1 MAGLD
6 TNILVRWLV
15 DYDAAQSRRIA
26 ERLRLAAR
34 REETLFVPM
43 TVMLE
48 LEWVLRSRYA
58 FAKPDV
64 LLAMNALLETRE
76 LEFQAEPAIERALH
90 AYRQGNADFE
100 DCLHAAAC
108 WTNDHAPIDRKST
121 PLNSSHQS

>member
-15 DYDAAQSRRIA
+15 DDDAAQSRRIA
-26 ERLRLAAR
+26 ERLRRAAR

-48 LEWVLRSRYA
+48 LGWVLRSRYA

-76 LEFQAEPAIERALH
+76 LEFQAEPAIQRPLP
-90 AYRQGNADFE
+90 AYRPGHADFA

-108 WTNDHAPIDRKST
+108 RPHNHPPTLT
-121 PLNSSHQS
+121 PAR

>member
-1 MAGLD
+1 
-6 TNILVRWLV
+6 
-15 DYDAAQSRRIA
+15 
-26 ERLRLAAR
+26 
-34 REETLFVPM
+34 M

-90 AYRQGNADFE
+90 AYRQGNADFA

-108 WTNDHAPIDRKST
+108 WTNDHAPMLTLDVRRSEERRVGKECVST
-121 PLNSSHQS
+121 GRTRWSPYH